1 MLLAGFLLIVIGFL
15 LSTNEKVAEWGV
27 SHGHGRL
34 WARILG
40 KERALKVTK
49 YFFGPLSI
57 LMGIG
62 SAVTAYFIRN
72 GD

>member
-1 MLLAGFLLIVIGFL
+1 MSFAGFVLILIGFL
-15 LSTNEKVAEWGV
+15 LSTNERVAEWGV

-40 KERALKVTK
+40 KERAMKVTK

-62 SAVTAYFIRN
+62 SVVTSFFIRH